1 MIKYICDKGD
11 IKLEVKGDI
20 TEICSDVDMLIM
32 EVYLRVLDESPQS
45 AETFKYCIKR
55 AVRDEI
61 CFSTSTDD
69 DTSNLE
75 MLILKAILGF
85 VPKDKGDT
93 EYEKFSKKFSKFMKG
108 DKTEEE

>member
-11 IKLEVKGDI
+11 IKLEIKGDI
-20 TEICSDVDMLIM
+20 AEICSDVDMLISEIYIKM
-32 EVYLRVLDESPQS
+32 LNENPKN

-55 AVRDEI
+55 AMRDEI
-61 CFSTSTDD
+61 CFATSTDD

-75 MLILKAILGF
+75 MLILTAMLRDLA
-85 VPKDKGDT
+85 KDEDDIKF
-93 EYEKFSKKFSKFMKG
+93 EKFSKKFSSFMKG